1 MKRLRVLP
9 TDSIVCYDSLGL
21 FSAPR
26 AAWMFRFFGAENVR
40 ILNGGLKKWKLEGR
54 PLVSGPQIFPDEP
67 TAPFDYKVVNENR
80 VILDI
85 NKVHNISFYLYKKDS
100 NYQILDARAAARF
113 NGEVAEPRKGV
124 RSGNITG
131 SKNLPFTELIEESN
145 GCLKSDKELAKIFLA
160 KGVDTT
166 LATVNS
172 CGSGVTACV
181 LDLGLSILGA
191 DKSIIYDGSWTEYVS
206 NFFLLKLDVGF
217 NS

>member
-1 MKRLRVLP
+1 
-9 TDSIVCYDSLGL
+9 
-21 FSAPR
+21 
-26 AAWMFRFFGAENVR
+26 MFRFFGAQNVR

-54 PLVSGPQIFPDEP
+54 PLVGGPQIIPDEP
-67 TAPFDYKVVNENR
+67 TTPFDYKVVDER
-80 VILDI
+80 KVILDI
-85 NKVHNISFYLYKKDS
+85 NKVHNIAFYLYKKDS

-124 RSGNITG
+124 RSGHITG
-131 SKNLPFTELIEESN
+131 SKNLPFTELIEEAT

-166 LATVNS
+166 FATVNS

-206 NFFLLKLDVGF
+206 YFLFLKLTIGF
-217 NS
+217 NSRA